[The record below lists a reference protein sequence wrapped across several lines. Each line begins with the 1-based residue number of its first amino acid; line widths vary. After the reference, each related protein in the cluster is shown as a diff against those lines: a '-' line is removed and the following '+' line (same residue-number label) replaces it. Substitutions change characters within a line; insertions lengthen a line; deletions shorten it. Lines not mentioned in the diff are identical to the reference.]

1 MYTWKLCMHDY
12 YSKKNFRKLFNSK
25 LSRSSLLPWCYV
37 LELRVYCSDPG
48 TYMSRSCLYQDTR
61 PPPSIT
67 KQLKDRSVNTA
78 VISLWHRSEWLL
90 VLCTSCPTCGL
101 WGLILPISVH
111 FPSLIRYPAVTSPK
125 SPTISR
131 QISVYTYSHV
141 TMKKLP
147 LYYTCLTYRVC
158 GRVFGRRRGASRCPR
173 AVHRQSPYT
182 LPHTNKIQSEF
193 LNL

>member
-1 MYTWKLCMHDY
+1 M
-12 YSKKNFRKLFNSK
+12 
-25 LSRSSLLPWCYV
+25 
-37 LELRVYCSDPG
+37 
-48 TYMSRSCLYQDTR
+48 
-61 PPPSIT
+61 IT
-67 KQLKDRSVNTA
+67 ST
-78 VISLWHRSEWLL
+78 
-90 VLCTSCPTCGL
+90 CTSCPTCGL

-131 QISVYTYSHV
+131 QISVYMYSYV

-173 AVHRQSPYT
+173 AVHRQSPCT
-182 LPHTNKIQSEF
+182 LPHTKINPVRILKLISNYHKISVRRGFWLHLPTDFGGILPPVPSRYTPAERGI
-193 LNL
+193 LNLKKT

>member
-1 MYTWKLCMHDY
+1 MNKILVVELYTWKLCMHDY

-67 KQLKDRSVNTA
+67 KQLKDRSVNTV

-90 VLCTSCPTCGL
+90 VLALVALPVVCGDSFCRFL
-101 WGLILPISVH
+101 S
-111 FPSLIRYPAVTSPK
+111 
-125 SPTISR
+125 ISR
-131 QISVYTYSHV
+131 LWYDNRQSLHLNHQQY
-141 TMKKLP
+141 P
-147 LYYTCLTYRVC
+147 FRFPYTC
-158 GRVFGRRRGASRCPR
+158 
-173 AVHRQSPYT
+173 
-182 LPHTNKIQSEF
+182 I
-193 LNL
+193 